1 MSHGSERRVRDK
13 HLTIRFSA
21 DERAMVDF
29 NAERAGLTSGSY
41 AREVLLGA
49 KPPRQVRR
57 PSIERRLLS
66 RLLGALG
73 QIGNN
78 INQLA
83 RASNRGENVD
93 RPALYGALADLRG
106 MRDAVLRALGRDP

>member
-1 MSHGSERRVRDK
+1 MTHGSETRIRNR
-13 HLTIRFSA
+13 HLTIRLS
-21 DERAMVDF
+21 DEERAAIDED
-29 NAERAGLTSGSY
+29 AERAGLMAGSY
-41 AREVLLGA
+41 AREVLLRT
-49 KPPRQVRR
+49 KPPRQIRR
-57 PSIERRLLS
+57 PPVERTALA

-83 RASNRGENVD
+83 KASNSGDVAD
-93 RPALYGALADLRG
+93 RTALQGALTDLRA